1 MNMAIYLGLGTNLGN
16 REAQLRS
23 TVIRLMDRNVTVCR
37 SASLYSTQPRGLLD
51 QPWFLNT
58 VVEVR
63 TLLEPEAL
71 LRECLE
77 IERLA
82 GRVRDVRNGPRPL
95 DIDILLYNE
104 RILDTADLQIPHP
117 RYRERRFVLVPLV
130 EIAPDLS
137 DPVCGLTMRQ
147 LLDFCQDDGE
157 VHFTGGPLL

>member
-1 MNMAIYLGLGTNLGN
+1 MGIYLGLGSNLGD
-16 REAQLRS
+16 REAELRS
-23 TVIRLMDRNVTVCR
+23 VVKSLADRNVTLWR
-37 SASLYSTQPRGLLD
+37 SAGLYSTEPRGLED

-71 LRECLE
+71 MQECLD

-95 DIDILLYNE
+95 DIDILFYKE
-104 RILDTADLQIPHP
+104 RILDLPDLKIPHP
-117 RYRERRFVLVPLV
+117 RYRERRFVLAPLV
-130 EIAPDLS
+130 ELAPDLA

-147 LLDFCQDDGE
+147 LLDLCQDTGE
-157 VHFTGGPLL
+157 VRLFGKPLL